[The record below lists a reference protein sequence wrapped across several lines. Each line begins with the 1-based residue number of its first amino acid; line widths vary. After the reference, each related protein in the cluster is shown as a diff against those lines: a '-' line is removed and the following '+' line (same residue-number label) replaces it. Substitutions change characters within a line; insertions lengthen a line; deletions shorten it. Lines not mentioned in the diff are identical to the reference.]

1 MLFMK
6 TIHQLTILLISLVLL
21 SSCNSRLSYFTQDL
35 YERYHWSTEK
45 LKRIQFYL
53 SKDIVL
59 KRQRR
64 GGSSEIA
71 EGKIKIEDGRKVEV
85 ITIRKGTPGVY
96 LFSPK
101 EKRFAISFEGGA
113 NKRFLMFGPN
123 PKVEDHYV
131 LLASD
136 WKRRSGKV
144 NYDGKEWRVDS
155 EDAYAALMVDLK
167 KVERVSVKSRTAR
180 GRKIH

>member
-1 MLFMK
+1 MK
-6 TIHQLTILLISLVLL
+6 TINQFTSLLVILFFLASC
-21 SSCNSRLSYFTQDL
+21 SSKLSYFTQDL
-35 YERYHWSTEK
+35 YEQYHWSPRK
-45 LKRIQFYL
+45 LEQIQFYL
-53 SKDIVL
+53 SRDIVL
-59 KRQRR
+59 KKQRR

-71 EGKIKIEDGRKVEV
+71 EGKIKVKDGRKVEV

-101 EKRFAISFEGGA
+101 EKRFAISFEAGK

-123 PKVEDHYV
+123 PKADDRYV

-136 WKRRSGKV
+136 WKRRTGKV
-144 NYDGKEWRVDS
+144 NYDGKEWRVNS

-167 KVERVSVKSRTAR
+167 EVRRVSVKSRTAR
-180 GRKIH
+180 GHKIN